1 MVQNQYTN
9 FLLNIKTIINKYQ
22 DNSKKTNHARDAKTA
37 IIQLILARLKLKRL
51 IYQIAK
57 TIKKRAKEQTH
68 RMELQ
73 IISKHFWHSLSWDG
87 LRNVFLLCFLSHDN
101 FIALTRGSIIPYTA
115 FKIWTTDIRCVV
127 CLATVIAR
135 TICGMSSV
143 TVDSKERDAIHG
155 CSSSSPLQRS
165 QHRKT
170 IVVKYNK
177 VPQMANPKIQF
188 LVLCTFGSLLW
199 AISYA
204 KSQSK
209 IRSTVSETIMN
220 NKKQVSFSLRILCD
234 VLIYVKKESQGF
246 SIILKCMPEEF
257 RCFYIH
263 LKYWN
268 TLTISSNIVKL
279 TGFKQFLYNTVR

>member
-1 MVQNQYTN
+1 MLKHLYT
-9 FLLNIKTIINKYQ
+9 NIKTVVKRQ
-22 DNSKKTNHARDAKTA
+22 TMPEMQKKA
-37 IIQLILARLKLKRL
+37 IIQLIMARLKLKFL

-155 CSSSSPLQRS
+155 CSSSSLSKRS

-170 IVVKYNK
+170 IVVKYKK

-234 VLIYVKKESQGF
+234 VLI
-246 SIILKCMPEEF
+246 
-257 RCFYIH
+257 
-263 LKYWN
+263 
-268 TLTISSNIVKL
+268 
-279 TGFKQFLYNTVR
+279 GFKQFLYNTVR